1 MAQRRIDW
9 DKIKTEYVTTDI
21 SQRGLIKKYKLNNVD
36 LAKHSKNEGWV
47 KLRKEYKA
55 KTTAKTIAKISC
67 KESTKRAKELDSLLT
82 STSRLIKRIEKTMED
97 PDQFNRYLIQYGEG
111 KDFDTEERVY
121 KKADTR
127 AMKDLAQTIKSL
139 EGSIRSLNNINTLAE
154 EQRLR
159 IERERWE
166 LEQEKFEREKNQGK
180 SDDKHLGVILIPEIE
195 AE

>member
-9 DKIKTEYVTTDI
+9 DAIKTEYVTTDI
-21 SQRGLIKKYKLNNVD
+21 SQRGLIKKYKLVPQD

-47 KLRKEYKA
+47 KLRKEYRE

-67 KESTKRAKELDSLLT
+67 KESSKRAKELESLLA
-82 STSRLIKRIEKTMED
+82 STSKLISKIEKTMDD
-97 PDQFNRYLIQYGEG
+97 PDQFNRYVVQYGHDKE
-111 KDFDTEERVY
+111 FDTEERVY
-121 KKADTR
+121 MKADTR

-166 LEQEKFEREKNQGK
+166 LEQKKFEREQTLGK

-195 AE
+195 VE